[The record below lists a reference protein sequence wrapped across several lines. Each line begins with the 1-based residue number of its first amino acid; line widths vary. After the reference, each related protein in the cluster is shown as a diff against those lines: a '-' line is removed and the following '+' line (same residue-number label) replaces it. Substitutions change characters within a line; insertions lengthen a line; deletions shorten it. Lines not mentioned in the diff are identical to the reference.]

1 MRSAPHRPAWRRG
14 TAVLEFAL
22 MAPVF
27 ALVAIGAYDF
37 GNALQ
42 TSMRLERAARAGA
55 QFALVQP
62 RDLTG
67 IRAAAIAAWPALS
80 AAEVPLPR
88 EQCRCGDIMVTCSAV
103 CRDGLQWTVTV
114 TTTRSITTLILPG
127 MTARRGSATV
137 RVR

>member
-1 MRSAPHRPAWRRG
+1 MRLAGRLRDWRKG
-14 TAVLEFAL
+14 SAVLEFAL
-22 MAPVF
+22 LAPIF
-27 ALVAIGAYDF
+27 ALVAVGAYDF

-62 RDLTG
+62 SDFAG
-67 IRAAAIAAWPALS
+67 IRAAALAAWPDLRVS
-80 AAEVPLPR
+80 DVPPPR
-88 EQCRCGDIMVTCSAV
+88 EQCRCGDETIACTAT

-114 TTTRSITTLILPG
+114 TATRRITTLVLPG
-127 MTARRGSATV
+127 LTSRTGTATV

>member
-1 MRSAPHRPAWRRG
+1 MRTAGPLLGRRRG
-14 TAVLEFAL
+14 SAALEFAL
-22 MAPVF
+22 LAPVF
-27 ALVAIGAYDF
+27 ALVAIAAYDF

-62 RDLTG
+62 GDAAG
-67 IRAAAIAAWPALS
+67 IRAAAIAAWPDLRAS
-80 AAEVPLPR
+80 EVPPPR
-88 EQCRCGDIMVTCSAV
+88 EQCRCGETTITCSAT

-114 TTTRSITTLILPG
+114 TATRRITTLVLPG
-127 MTARRGSATV
+127 LTARTGTATV